1 MAGGVFN
8 SSTVVSAHLPA
19 GFPHG
24 NNHQSTDYIQFRTLK
39 ERDFALGRREA
50 THNIFLN
57 ENDAEKEGDM
67 VFQAES

>member
-1 MAGGVFN
+1 MHTFQQASHMETITRAQITSN
-8 SSTVVSAHLPA
+8 SGL
-19 GFPHG
+19 
-24 NNHQSTDYIQFRTLK
+24 LK
-39 ERDFALGRREA
+39 RWDFALGRREA